1 MAPQAIGQGADVKAM
16 LAANPNAGLYYICT
30 PNNPTGTVTSLADIQ
45 WLLDNKPAGSMVL
58 VDEAYIHFS
67 EAPSAVKLLGARKD
81 LIVMRTFSK
90 LFGMAGI
97 RLGITFAD
105 PEVQKKLSLYNA
117 VGGGISITA
126 MACGAAVYNE
136 DALIKARRNEMT
148 ANREETIAW
157 LTKKGIEVQGG
168 SHANMFMVNWKKPPR
183 TCRWRCWPSV
193 CRSAATG
200 RSGRRPRASPWVR
213 RRIWRISAPPWKR
226 PTRPDPSTI
235 HEGGGVGLT
244 VRAPFPYGV
253 QDAVLALRTSRR
265 AGS

>member
-97 RLGITFAD
+97 RLGMTFAD
-105 PEVQKKLSLYNA
+105 PEVQKKMSLYNA
-117 VGGGISITA
+117 VGGRHLDHRHGLRRGGLPR
-126 MACGAAVYNE
+126 MA
-136 DALIKARRNEMT
+136 
-148 ANREETIAW
+148 
-157 LTKKGIEVQGG
+157 
-168 SHANMFMVNWKKPPR
+168 
-183 TCRWRCWPSV
+183 
-193 CRSAATG
+193 
-200 RSGRRPRASPWVR
+200 
-213 RRIWRISAPPWKR
+213 
-226 PTRPDPSTI
+226 
-235 HEGGGVGLT
+235 
-244 VRAPFPYGV
+244 
-253 QDAVLALRTSRR
+253 
-265 AGS
+265 